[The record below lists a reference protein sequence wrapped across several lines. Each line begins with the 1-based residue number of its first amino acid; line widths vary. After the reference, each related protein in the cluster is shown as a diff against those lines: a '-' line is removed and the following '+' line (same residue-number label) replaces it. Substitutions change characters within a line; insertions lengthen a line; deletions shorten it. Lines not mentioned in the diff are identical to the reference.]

1 MIAGPDVV
9 TGLDVGS
16 TKTCAVILDGAAGE
30 PGRVLGVGLAATE
43 GVRSDEVTDLEAT
56 TRSVREAV
64 EEAEIMAGLEVDR
77 AYVGLPGRHVEVGA
91 SSGVVAV
98 SGDEV
103 TRGDV
108 ERVHE
113 VGRAVVVSPDREL
126 LHAVPQEYAVDG
138 RAGIH
143 APVGMAGTRLEAEVC
158 VVTASSAACRDLRA
172 AVDRAG
178 CIVDE
183 LVLEALASSMAVLR
197 EREREA
203 GVALVEVGGA
213 ATELAVFR
221 DGKIRHLASLPW
233 GGHTMTSDVVKGLG
247 VPVDEAERLKRHAG
261 MARTA
266 RVDPDER
273 VEVRGVASGTPRQV
287 SRELLAHIIEQRLD
301 EIFGLVYDELSGHEL
316 RDELD
321 AGVVLS
327 GGGAGLPGT
336 VDLAQSVFNLPVRL
350 GEPGDGLSGFADAVR
365 KPKFAT
371 GVGLALYGRQRER
384 DGVGSAAGR
393 VFSRMSDWL
402 RDFF

>member
-1 MIAGPDVV
+1 MIAGADVV
-9 TGLDVGS
+9 AGLDVGS
-16 TKTCAVILDGAAGE
+16 TKTCAVILDGSAGE
-30 PGRVLGVGLAATE
+30 TGRVLGVGLAATE

-64 EEAEIMAGLEVDR
+64 EEAEIMAGLEVDT
-77 AYVGLPGRHVEVGA
+77 AYVGLPGRHVEVGT

-98 SGDEV
+98 SGDEI
-103 TRGDV
+103 TRGDL

-138 RAGIH
+138 RGGIQ
-143 APVGMAGTRLEAEVC
+143 APVGMAATRLEAEVC
-158 VVTASSAACRDLRA
+158 VVTASTPACRDLRS

-178 CIVDE
+178 CIVEE

-203 GVALVEVGGA
+203 GVALVEVGGS

-233 GGHTMTSDVVKGLG
+233 GGHTVTSDVVKGLG
-247 VPVDEAERLKRHAG
+247 VPLDEAERLKRRAG
-261 MARTA
+261 VARTD

-301 EIFGLVYDELSGHEL
+301 EILGLVYDELSEHDL
-316 RDELD
+316 REDLD

-350 GEPGDGLSGFADAVR
+350 GRPGEGLSGFADAVR

-384 DGVGSAAGR
+384 HGAGGTAGR
-393 VFSRMSDWL
+393 VLARMTDWL